1 MLLNT
6 APILTPEKLIIC
18 PFIFKRTLYF
28 PHLFPISKPD
38 THSSKRNIPD
48 FPGGPMV
55 KIPPVN
61 AGDTDSVFGLG
72 KFHRRGA
79 TKSFCHNYWAHNAAA
94 TKPAHLEPMLGNK
107 RSHCNEKPCTTMA
120 GSPLLAATRESPCT
134 ATKTQHSHKKY
145 SPNLRQYDQS
155 FSTSLYIDLC

>member
-18 PFIFKRTLYF
+18 PFIFRGTLYF
-28 PHLFPISKPD
+28 LRLFPISKPD
-38 THSSKRNIPD
+38 SHSSKRNIPD
-48 FPGGPMV
+48 FPGGPVV

-61 AGDTDSVFGLG
+61 ARDTDSVFGLG

-79 TKSFCHNYWAHNAAA
+79 TKSFCHNYWAHSSPA
-94 TKPAHLEPMLGNK
+94 TEACAPGARARQQKKPSQWEAPA
-107 RSHCNEKPCTTMA
+107 PQ
-120 GSPLLAATRESPCT
+120 LAATRESPCA

-145 SPNLRQYDQS
+145 SPSLCQYDQS